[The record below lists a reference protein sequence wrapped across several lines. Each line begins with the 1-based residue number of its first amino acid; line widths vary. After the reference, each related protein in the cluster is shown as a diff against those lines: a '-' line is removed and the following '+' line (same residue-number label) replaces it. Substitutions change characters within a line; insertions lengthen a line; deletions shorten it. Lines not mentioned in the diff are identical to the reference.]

1 MELDIWVIR
10 SVNFGWM
17 DHSIKKKKKRMDG
30 LVIKLCLWLVIL
42 YACFICSELFSMFS
56 YFTRHFGDLAQFQ
69 GQWPFQ
75 FKGQSALEAS
85 LMYAVC
91 KQLLIFSIFFSF
103 SPIFR
108 QPVMWTPIYVHGVSQ
123 NLHPFAHW
131 ARTCNP
137 FHQPNSFSIALP
149 NIGGNLGKQEGAHEL
164 MRFFHLFLVYFDVL
178 LVLDTFCWI
187 LHLSCFDFIR
197 L

>member
-17 DHSIKKKKKRMDG
+17 DHSIKKKKERMDG
-30 LVIKLCLWLVIL
+30 LVIKLSMWLVIL
-42 YACFICSELFSMFS
+42 YACFICSELFSMSS
-56 YFTRHFGDLAQFQ
+56 YFTRHLGDLAQFQ

-108 QPVMWTPIYVHGVSQ
+108 HLGWLCLLCELQSM
-123 NLHPFAHW
+123 FMEW
-131 ARTCNP
+131 ARTCILLHIEPELATLFTNQILSQLHCP
-137 FHQPNSFSIALP
+137 IEVVILENRKVLTNSWGSFTCFWFIL
-149 NIGGNLGKQEGAHEL
+149 I
-164 MRFFHLFLVYFDVL
+164 YFW
-178 LVLDTFCWI
+178 CWI
-187 LHLSCFDFIR
+187 LSVEFYI
-197 L
+197 